1 MSGMS
6 QMKIALFKSCAF
18 EMPLCLLAVLRV
30 DSDGGAVARIFPFDC
45 WQQTTRL
52 LLVQAKTTKQP
63 WLNQAFF

>member
-45 WQQTTRL
+45 WQQTTDRKS
-52 LLVQAKTTKQP
+52 VV
-63 WLNQAFF
+63 